1 MGFVRCLT
9 VSASGNWL
17 AAGHSSGNIVV
28 LDSRTGLV
36 ISGWKAHDGEIL
48 QLAPLGENTLVSS
61 SLDQAVS
68 VWNISDGKLKFN
80 MK

>member
-1 MGFVRCLT
+1 M
-9 VSASGNWL
+9 
-17 AAGHSSGNIVV
+17 V

-48 QLAPLGENTLVSS
+48 QLTPLGENTLVSS
-61 SLDQAVS
+61 GLDQAVS
-68 VWNISDGKLKFN
+68 VWNINDGKLKFN